1 MAFAYRRCFAVLVW
15 PSQANA
21 QSPATQR
28 KFKASPRLS
37 LRYVLRPFD
46 ETHVRA
52 ELQPLDTD
60 PQRSTVAMQKVFE
73 KRFQTTRAAD
83 ALVDF
88 FDLSTC
94 QFSPSRANRSRFPQA
109 IEKNLDFAQCKTH
122 IPREADKEYPVKGL
136 IGIAPLAAG
145 AVRTRD

>member
-1 MAFAYRRCFAVLVW
+1 MTVNLVTGNKHGLIFLG
-15 PSQANA
+15 AD
-21 QSPATQR
+21 
-28 KFKASPRLS
+28 L
-37 LRYVLRPFD
+37 LRPID

-60 PQRSTVAMQKVFE
+60 PQRSTVALQKVFE
-73 KRFQTTRAAD
+73 ERFQTSRAAD

-88 FDLSTC
+88 FDLSTR

-122 IPREADKEYPVKGL
+122 IPREADKEYPVKEVVSMGRRNTFL
-136 IGIAPLAAG
+136 KF
-145 AVRTRD
+145 TRRSLET

>member
-1 MAFAYRRCFAVLVW
+1 MAFACR
-15 PSQANA
+15 ANT

-46 ETHVRA
+46 ERHVRA

-60 PQRSTVAMQKVFE
+60 PQRSTVAMQNVFE
-73 KRFQTTRAAD
+73 ERFQTTRAAD

-88 FDLSTC
+88 FDLSTR

-122 IPREADKEYPVKGL
+122 MLGMLP
-136 IGIAPLAAG
+136 IGASFWNL
-145 AVRTRD
+145 